1 MVEAVEPTAAMVAL
15 AEPPEAGFST
25 MLATFWPLIV
35 NDLFLKKPGRIETLG
50 AIILIALLVWNLIE
64 HVLRQ
69 YVIIH
74 DVNLPGWDNKKT
86 RRPTSFMMSTK
97 FMGIQIIRIGCARR
111 LARPLSDVQFMYLKA
126 MGLTEQSLLMPLSM
140 PRPG

>member
-1 MVEAVEPTAAMVAL
+1 LLRAYKEQHGIERN
-15 AEPPEAGFST
+15 FSF
-25 MLATFWPLIV
+25 LKDPLIV

-126 MGLTEQSLLMPLSM
+126 MGLTEQSLIMPLAI